1 MPWAKLLSKRGVIG
15 ASNIFQR
22 DPYAVNFPANELHGG
37 FAMPRLISLICA
49 VALTASG
56 AYFAYLE
63 LRKPDPRDT
72 LRTTNTGVVSQIWT
86 LAGASSPD

>member
-1 MPWAKLLSKRGVIG
+1 
-15 ASNIFQR
+15 
-22 DPYAVNFPANELHGG
+22 
-37 FAMPRLISLICA
+37 MPRLISLICA

-63 LRKPDPRDT
+63 LRNPDPRDM
-72 LRTTNTGVVSQIWT
+72 LRTSNTGVVSQIWI